1 MKTIYVVFT
10 RNNTWNA
17 GAKEY
22 AFLCPYTEV
31 VVGSRITSPNY
42 DSPMIV
48 TRITH
53 CSDCFQ
59 HGMALKHIV
68 INTINS
74 QRFIGQSAS
83 RTVSITI
90 EQAREWYLGNNSA
103 LKALALNAYS
113 KSELVLDFSYIL
125 RNTNHCTHTFPVP
138 VDSVLR
144 NITYHK
150 LEVIA
155 KHFNGNWKKT
165 TDNKGYFIGKT
176 NSENRG
182 FIVSEGRYAK
192 IMEHNTV
199 AYAGI
204 IYFKSRIDAEK
215 ALEILGTDINNLF

>member
-1 MKTIYVVFT
+1 MRTIYVVFT
-10 RNNTWNA
+10 HNNTRNV
-17 GAKEY
+17 GTKEY

-53 CSDCFQ
+53 CIDCFQ
-59 HGMALKHIV
+59 HGMAIKQIV
-68 INTINS
+68 ISTINS
-74 QRFIGQSAS
+74 QRFVGQSAS

-90 EQAREWYLGNNSA
+90 EQARKWYLGNNSA

-113 KSELVLDFSYIL
+113 ESELMLDYNYIA
-125 RNTNHCTHTFPVP
+125 THTQRVTTGFLTP
-138 VDSVLR
+138 VDSVNKIR
-144 NITYHK
+144 VHCK
-150 LEVIA
+150 LEMVA
-155 KHFNGNWKKT
+155 KYFNGNWKKT

-182 FIVSEGRYAK
+182 FIVSEGRYAN

-204 IYFKSRIDAEK
+204 IYFKNRIDVEK
-215 ALEILGTDINNLF
+215 ALEILGADINILF